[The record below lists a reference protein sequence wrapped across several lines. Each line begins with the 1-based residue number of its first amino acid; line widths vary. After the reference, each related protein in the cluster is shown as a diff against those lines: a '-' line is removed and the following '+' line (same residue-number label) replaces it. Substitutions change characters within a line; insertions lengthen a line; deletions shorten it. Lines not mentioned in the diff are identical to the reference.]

1 MSAAFRAL
9 SLGVGSFDKSRF
21 GPQVDVFDRQE
32 RQDQGSQQP
41 SSVAGPSTLPA
52 ELDFFGS
59 SSGSNAKGLPSAHSV
74 RSGADGDIGEELKKS
89 NKKRKRE
96 LAAKQVPSLDST
108 TLKAYLRKHR
118 LNISGTDFPRPLVS
132 WAEAGQRYGIPDWMI
147 SELESR
153 GWDLT
158 GVQRAALSIA
168 FERRDLLAMAPT
180 GSGKTLAYLL
190 PLVHQIYKDR
200 AARAG
205 SKKAPS
211 PGPRALIL
219 SPTREL
225 ATQIYDETRRL
236 LQASP
241 EGQEEAARS
250 RPGAI
255 VGKKASKGVRIALL
269 TGGERIRAVEEAE
282 KEASTGGQGAK
293 FDVLISTPLRLVQ
306 AVEVEGWS
314 LANVTQVI
322 LDEADTLL
330 SAAFLKQTDLLLS
343 LCTSPSLQK
352 SLFSAT
358 LPSSVETLSKSF
370 LAPDYI
376 RVIVGAKD
384 SSSEDVSQKLKYVG
398 TEEGKLLE
406 LRTMLKMGEVK
417 PPTLL
422 FVQSIER
429 AKDLYNELVYDGL
442 RIDTVH
448 SDLSRT
454 QREGVISSFKRG
466 EIWLLICTEVLSR
479 GLDFKGVEL
488 VLNYDFPL
496 STESYIHRIGRTGR
510 AGRKGRAVTFFTK
523 EDAPNLR
530 SILNIIKQSNP
541 EAATEGNIPQYL
553 LNLPKV
559 GRKEKRRL
567 KRKVVERQSVGEA
580 SGSRVKELDEKERR
594 EGRRLMEKKGRTE
607 AKAGQQKKKNKS
619 QQSEAVS
626 SDEDESD

>member
-1 MSAAFRAL
+1 
-9 SLGVGSFDKSRF
+9 
-21 GPQVDVFDRQE
+21 
-32 RQDQGSQQP
+32 
-41 SSVAGPSTLPA
+41 
-52 ELDFFGS
+52 
-59 SSGSNAKGLPSAHSV
+59 
-74 RSGADGDIGEELKKS
+74 
-89 NKKRKRE
+89 
-96 LAAKQVPSLDST
+96 
-108 TLKAYLRKHR
+108 
-118 LNISGTDFPRPLVS
+118 
-132 WAEAGQRYGIPDWMI
+132 
-147 SELESR
+147 
-153 GWDLT
+153 
-158 GVQRAALSIA
+158 
-168 FERRDLLAMAPT
+168 
-180 GSGKTLAYLL
+180 
-190 PLVHQIYKDR
+190 
-200 AARAG
+200 
-205 SKKAPS
+205 
-211 PGPRALIL
+211 
-219 SPTREL
+219 
-225 ATQIYDETRRL
+225 
-236 LQASP
+236 
-241 EGQEEAARS
+241 
-250 RPGAI
+250 
-255 VGKKASKGVRIALL
+255 
-269 TGGERIRAVEEAE
+269 
-282 KEASTGGQGAK
+282 
-293 FDVLISTPLRLVQ
+293 
-306 AVEVEGWS
+306 
-314 LANVTQVI
+314 VI

-580 SGSRVKELDEKERR
+580 SGSRVKELDERERR
-594 EGRRLMEKKGRTE
+594 EGRRLMEKKGRAETKSE
-607 AKAGQQKKKNKS
+607 KKEKNKS
-619 QQSEAVS
+619 QQDEMVS
-626 SDEDESD
+626 SDEDESE